1 MLEKSC
7 SFFPIGGGLRVGSNL
22 LCADN
27 FSDDGTSISGTCD
40 LSETTDG
47 NDFVFFNAF
56 AGNSFNFDSDLFE
69 LFPKFLLLSA
79 SSFNNNDLTGFDG
92 FFSGVTGSSNC
103 SSFFISFNFKDC
115 LANSSSKV
123 PDASYKTSR
132 VGLGSL
138 SFSLLLLLVRCPSA
152 SRRSSTLGLV
162 ADESGGGGAFIG
174 CV

>member
-1 MLEKSC
+1 MVVVDVKSDQKTHLQPLCWKSLVHSSQLEC
-7 SFFPIGGGLRVGSNL
+7 GLRVGSNL

-47 NDFVFFNAF
+47 NDFVFFNVF

-92 FFSGVTGSSNC
+92 F
-103 SSFFISFNFKDC
+103 
-115 LANSSSKV
+115 
-123 PDASYKTSR
+123 
-132 VGLGSL
+132 SL
-138 SFSLLLLLVRCPSA
+138 ELQDLQIVLRFHIL
-152 SRRSSTLGLV
+152 
-162 ADESGGGGAFIG
+162 
-174 CV
+174 